1 MVAPDLFVAR
11 FLIFKGDQVVDLDEG
26 ELEVV
31 AEDADGFPDFFLCF
45 LSKRVY
51 LIIGASVVWHEGERS
66 GPVEDLAVEDGE
78 LRADFVC
85 LVRIDGVSL

>member
-11 FLIFKGDQVVDLDEG
+11 LLFFKGDQVVDLDEG

-31 AEDADGFPDFFLCF
+31 AEGTDGFPDFFLCF
-45 LSKRVY
+45 FSKSVY
-51 LIIGASVVWHEGERS
+51 LIIGASVVWREGERS